1 MWVLVYDNKYKI
13 YKNDSVGFQLYM
25 FEYTDNSR
33 SYLRYSKDSQYIGLI
48 IRKYKYER
56 I

>member
-1 MWVLVYDNKYKI
+1 MWFVVYDNKYKI
-13 YKNDSVGFQLYM
+13 YKKDSVKFQLYM

-33 SYLRYSKDSQYIGLI
+33 SYLRYSKDNQYIGI
-48 IRKYKYER
+48 IMRKYER